1 MTMVAMVMTLG
12 GGQGEEENEGKD
24 RKGQKCGHQE
34 EDQFFGESFGI
45 MGMGMV
51 SGFYRLFM
59 IHYSK

>member
-1 MTMVAMVMTLG
+1 MTMVAIVMTFG
-12 GGQGEEENEGKD
+12 GGKGEEENEGKD

-34 EDQFFGESFGI
+34 EQFFGESFWM

-51 SGFYRLFM
+51 SGFYSLFM